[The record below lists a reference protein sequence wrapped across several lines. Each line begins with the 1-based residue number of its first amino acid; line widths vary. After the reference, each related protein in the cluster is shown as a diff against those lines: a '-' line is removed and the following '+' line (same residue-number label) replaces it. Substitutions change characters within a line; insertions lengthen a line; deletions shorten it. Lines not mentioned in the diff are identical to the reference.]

1 MPKGGGAA
9 AAVAEAG
16 GGVAQVEATGQ
27 ELTDGVVPTALD
39 VELDPRAGLMVR
51 RMNPSLVC
59 RVDTPH
65 GAIAAYSS
73 SSLAM
78 VAPDSGARPSEA
90 CLRSLPSSM
99 YGCCSVLAV
108 ALRRIS
114 RWVIGSTPAY
124 TLARHDP
131 LGSCST

>member
-1 MPKGGGAA
+1 
-9 AAVAEAG
+9 
-16 GGVAQVEATGQ
+16 
-27 ELTDGVVPTALD
+27 
-39 VELDPRAGLMVR
+39 MVR

-59 RVDTPH
+59 RVDTSH

-73 SSLAM
+73 SSFAM
-78 VAPDSGARPSEA
+78 VAPDSGVRPSEA
-90 CLRSLPSSM
+90 SLSSLPSSM
-99 YGCCSVLAV
+99 YACCSVLAV